1 MSDALDPLEA
11 ELSALRPHE
20 VSPGLRRGIAE
31 GLAEAPP
38 APPLSPTAQA
48 GWGWRI
54 ALAGGLAAACLAAV
68 VFWWA
73 RGRRVEPEQIVRP
86 QPAPPALIEDSEP
99 TLLEYQRALSRSSE
113 ELDALLNKHARAA
126 PQPNPELERIG
137 AFTRSEAALHALLG
151 ED

>member
-1 MSDALDPLEA
+1 MSDAPDPLEA

-31 GLAEAPP
+31 GLATPP
-38 APPLSPTAQA
+38 ACPTTQTGR
-48 GWGWRI
+48 GWWRI
-54 ALAGGLAAACLAAV
+54 ALAGGLAAACLTAV
-68 VFWWA
+68 LFWWA
-73 RGRRVEPEQIVRP
+73 RSRRVEPEPIVRP
-86 QPAPPALIEDSEP
+86 QPAPPALVEDSEP
-99 TLLEYQRALSRSSE
+99 TLLEYQRALARSSE

>member
-1 MSDALDPLEA
+1 MSDAPDPLEA

-20 VSPGLRRGIAE
+20 ISPRLRRGIAE
-31 GLAEAPP
+31 GLAASP
-38 APPLSPTAQA
+38 APPPSPAAQA
-48 GWGWRI
+48 GRGWWRI

-68 VFWWA
+68 LFWWA
-73 RGRRVEPEQIVRP
+73 RGRRVEPDPIVQP
-86 QPAPPALIEDSEP
+86 QPAPSALVEDSVP

-113 ELDALLNKHARAA
+113 ELDTLLNKHARAA
-126 PQPNPELERIG
+126 PQPDPELERIG

>member
-1 MSDALDPLEA
+1 M
-11 ELSALRPHE
+11 RK
-20 VSPGLRRGIAE
+20 
-31 GLAEAPP
+31 
-38 APPLSPTAQA
+38 

-68 VFWWA
+68 LFWWA
-73 RGRRVEPEQIVRP
+73 RGRRVEPDPIVQP
-86 QPAPPALIEDSEP
+86 QPAPSALVEDSVP

-113 ELDALLNKHARAA
+113 ELDTLLNKHARAA
-126 PQPNPELERIG
+126 PQPDPELERIG